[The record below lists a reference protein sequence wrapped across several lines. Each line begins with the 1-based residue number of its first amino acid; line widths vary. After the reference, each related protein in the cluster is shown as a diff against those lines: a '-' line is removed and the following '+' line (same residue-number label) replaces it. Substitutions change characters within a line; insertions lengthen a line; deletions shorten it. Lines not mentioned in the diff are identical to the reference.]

1 MNREKVKEGIANIEK
16 FRGMLEDAAKDLVG
30 NVDDGTMAIYSSL
43 VRKFDTFTDMLKAEM
58 DVQEKGPEFK
68 DARLEDFHRESAIS
82 TRAYNALHRAGIN
95 TLKDLTYV
103 SMADLKDMRMMGKNT
118 IEEVE
123 WFCKEHGFE
132 LGSDKDNI
140 PEYHIRDEVV
150 TLYDK
155 RTLDAYERPVKSGT
169 RVVIEGP
176 RNVYSYGYH
185 LKCYTCKVMEGN
197 AKGSEISLSPGEIGM
212 LLRRNENE

>member
-1 MNREKVKEGIANIEK
+1 MNREKVNEAIANIEK

-30 NVDDGTMAIYSSL
+30 NVDDGTMAVYSSL

-58 DVQEKGPEFK
+58 GTLGKEPEFNN
-68 DARLEDFHRESAIS
+68 AQLEDFHKESALS

-103 SMADLKDMRMMGKNT
+103 SMSDLKDMRMMGRNT

-123 WFCKEHGFE
+123 WFCKERGFE
-132 LGSDKDNI
+132 LGSDRNNI
-140 PEYHIRDEVV
+140 PEYHIGDEAV

-155 RTLDAYERPVKSGT
+155 RTLDAYERPVRSGT

-185 LKCYTCKVMEGN
+185 LKCYTCKVTEGN
-197 AKGSEISLSPGEIGM
+197 AKGSEISLSPGEMEAYLGGNK
-212 LLRRNENE
+212 NE